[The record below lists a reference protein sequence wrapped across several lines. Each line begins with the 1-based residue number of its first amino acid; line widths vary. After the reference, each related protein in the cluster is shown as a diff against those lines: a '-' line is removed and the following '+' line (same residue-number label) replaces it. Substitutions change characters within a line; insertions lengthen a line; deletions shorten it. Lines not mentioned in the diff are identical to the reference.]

1 MTNVNATKWRP
12 LKSAPSR
19 GKHTNGCSVGLWLVN
34 AERDGKVRYLVHFA
48 EGGSGMRWYDEPLEE
63 AAMIKDGDAEYV
75 LTRVD
80 QPRSPNSLGH
90 AWAELA

>member
-1 MTNVNATKWRP
+1 
-12 LKSAPSR
+12 
-19 GKHTNGCSVGLWLVN
+19 
-34 AERDGKVRYLVHFA
+34 
-48 EGGSGMRWYDEPLEE
+48 MRWYDEPLEE